1 VELLVVPR
9 GIIKFTLTG
18 ANPAEGS
25 PYTGPIEIGQ
35 GETTIYCYAEDD
47 GVSARRNFTIPPAG
61 NQGIHI
67 EPGKPARL
75 RKRIGAESTP
85 DTFKLLAR
93 ARHVGARLS
102 ELSIEVGSG
111 TKTASLRFG
120 KDGVLSAEQIE
131 KVIATLREALA
142 DEMAEVRLHV
152 HGLEFANGH
161 DLSEFVKEWGLSVG
175 PNEVEQ

>member
-1 VELLVVPR
+1 MELRVVPR

-18 ANPAEGS
+18 ANPAEGT

-35 GETTIYCYAEDD
+35 GETTIYCYAEDE

-61 NQGIHI
+61 NRGIHI
-67 EPGKPARL
+67 EPGKPATL
-75 RKRIGAESTP
+75 KKRIGAESTP

-93 ARHVGARLS
+93 AKHVGARLS
-102 ELSIEVGSG
+102 ELSIEVG
-111 TKTASLRFG
+111 TARRPPHCGLARTAFCPR
-120 KDGVLSAEQIE
+120 EQLE

-142 DEMAEVRLHV
+142 DEMAEVRLRV
-152 HGLEFANGH
+152 HALEFANGH